1 MEDGNPT
8 PGCHPGRKRMER
20 RRRRRT
26 RAESVT
32 SDINSLRN
40 VSSTGIRLS
49 MYFIVARII
58 KERRVICPGRM
69 SDLYD
74 DYNNRRAGIIA
85 ISCDECRF
93 NSRRKRGDVGDRR
106 QIEYAFRISDG
117 NCRYSRQSVRDDC
130 FRFDPISSTN
140 GNDDGK
146 TRGEASRKLWGRGQ
160 CCICTLHKRLIRS
173 LVTSHVSGNVAT
185 LA

>member
-49 MYFIVARII
+49 MYFIVARIV
-58 KERRVICPGRM
+58 KERRVIRPGRM

-85 ISCDECRF
+85 ISRDECRF
-93 NSRRKRGDVGDRR
+93 NSSTSATDDKSNTHFELATEIADTPGNRCAM
-106 QIEYAFRISDG
+106 IAFD
-117 NCRYSRQSVRDDC
+117 
-130 FRFDPISSTN
+130 
-140 GNDDGK
+140 
-146 TRGEASRKLWGRGQ
+146 
-160 CCICTLHKRLIRS
+160 LIRFWAPTGMTAKRAGRRAES
-173 LVTSHVSGNVAT
+173 YGVAGNVAF
-185 LA
+185 ARSIND